1 MSPHAK
7 ECQVE
12 VHKEL
17 KIDLICMFA
26 WNHLIRHVLFCVFC
40 LDNYFWF
47 WGIILLWRW
56 KYDFKVTLIQVVQIL
71 FQSTFE
77 NSILGSLQSIQVF
90 FFGRG
95 RAVGGMKHLYSESLS
110 TWDHSKEFINS
121 LSDKYTGGQHLCSE
135 KGDSIHQLRAVLF

>member
-40 LDNYFWF
+40 LDYYFWF

-90 FFGRG
+90 FLAG
-95 RAVGGMKHLYSESLS
+95 VGWGEWSISIVRVFLHEIIVKNSLILSRTS
-110 TWDHSKEFINS
+110 TLEANIFVQRRETAFIN
-121 LSDKYTGGQHLCSE
+121 
-135 KGDSIHQLRAVLF
+135 